1 MKSSMSFLRCSSASA
16 SARVGLRNLSGLALV
31 ASLAACTAGPGSMSG
46 PMSGPMAA
54 PTAVSGSGAA
64 IAGKVT
70 VQWLGQ
76 SAFKITSAS
85 GKVIVV
91 DPYLTAN
98 PKTPPAYKNLA
109 ALGKVDLILVT
120 HAHTDHMLDA
130 PALSKLNN
138 APVWGPAGL
147 SQSMQTLGILPPA
160 LANRLNKGGSI
171 LPFGPG
177 GVRITMTRA
186 EHSSELLWRNEA
198 TGKDE
203 THVGGEPA
211 GFVIEMEN
219 GFRIWHMGDTGVFG
233 DMRMLGEMYRPDLLL
248 VPIGGGPFVM
258 NPADAA
264 MATRDLIKPRMA
276 VPMHYGTN
284 PQLAGTPAQFV
295 DALGTSPTV
304 KVLAMQPGD
313 ALAF

>member
-1 MKSSMSFLRCSSASA
+1 MKFTKCLSVVSIAAALAGCASVADPRGGTGPAGGAPA
-16 SARVGLRNLSGLALV
+16 SVPVVMADPGPAV
-31 ASLAACTAGPGSMSG
+31 AGR
-46 PMSGPMAA
+46 
-54 PTAVSGSGAA
+54 
-64 IAGKVT
+64 VT

-76 SAFKITSAS
+76 SAFRITSAT
-85 GKVIVV
+85 GKVIVI

-120 HAHTDHMLDA
+120 HGHTDHFLDA
-130 PALSKLNN
+130 PALSKMNS
-138 APVWGPAGL
+138 APVWAPAGL
-147 SQSMQTLGILPPA
+147 SQSMQTLGILPMP
-160 LANRLNKGGSI
+160 LANRMNKGGSI
-171 LPFGPG
+171 TPFGPG

-186 EHSSELLWRNEA
+186 EHSSELLWRNDA

-203 THVGGEPA
+203 THVGGEPC
-211 GFVIEMEN
+211 GFLIELEN
-219 GFRIWHMGDTGVFG
+219 GLRIWHMGDTGVFG
-233 DMRMLGEMYRPDLLL
+233 DMRLLGEMYRPDLLL

-264 MATRDLIKPRMA
+264 MATRDLVKPRMA

-295 DALGTSPTV
+295 DALGTSSPV
-304 KVLAMQPGD
+304 RVLALQPGE